1 MVGLAFA
8 IAAST
13 NFPVLFLSINWKN
26 LTTNGAFYGGIIGL
40 LLTVLLVIL
49 GPTIWVDILKFD
61 NPIFPY
67 KYPALFS
74 VTFSFLAIIVISL
87 FDKKKLSIKDE
98 NNFNKMIKKAYLGN
112 K

>member
-1 MVGLAFA
+1 MVELAFA

-74 VTFSFLAIIVISL
+74 VTFSFSYHRYFII
-87 FDKKKLSIKDE
+87 
-98 NNFNKMIKKAYLGN
+98 
-112 K
+112 